1 MIVKCTNCNSE
12 QEYNEG
18 NKYCTMCGTILPLP
32 TKKCIS
38 CNKELSL
45 DAKFCSSCGAKQEI
59 SSDFEPVTDSKFH
72 MGNDN
77 MIAGDFNVVGKK
89 EETHIENQTIIKNED
104 ETKQVKTCH
113 ICGENKTILE
123 GHNCPKCGKFTCK
136 NCFDIV
142 QSLCKSCSKIKA
154 KDIDE
159 NFKKLK

>member
-18 NKYCTMCGTILPLP
+18 NKYCTMCGTILPRP

-89 EETHIENQTIIKNED
+89 EETHIEGNATIIKNED

-123 GHNCPKCGKFTCK
+123 GHNCPKCGNFTCK
-136 NCFDIV
+136 NCY
-142 QSLCKSCSKIKA
+142 LCAKI
-154 KDIDE
+154 
-159 NFKKLK
+159 